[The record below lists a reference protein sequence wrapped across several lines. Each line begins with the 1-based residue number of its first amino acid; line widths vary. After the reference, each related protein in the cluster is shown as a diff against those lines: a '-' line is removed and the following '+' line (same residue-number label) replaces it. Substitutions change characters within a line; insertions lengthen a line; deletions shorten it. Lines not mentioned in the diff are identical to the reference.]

1 MVDQREKIKMHAF
14 LRSDLYVKIRKEEMK
29 TEEVERNLLCSTNR
43 YIVIITFKE
52 CQSIKN

>member
-1 MVDQREKIKMHAF
+1 MVDQRGKNKMHAF

-43 YIVIITFKE
+43 YIVITFKE
-52 CQSIKN
+52 CQFIKN